1 MRPIVAYYFD
11 ARRSFATGISVCGSG
26 VGTFVFA
33 EFTQFLVEKCNGWRG
48 ACIVLAGVFLN
59 MIICG
64 LLFRDLEWTKTL
76 RVNKKIDRRKSKSS
90 EQLKTGSSSSV
101 SSPSRYVYSR
111 STLNTLVILY
121 WNFFIRRQSLMTLL
135 SKHGYIYYMV

>member
-76 RVNKKIDRRKSKSS
+76 RVNKKIVKRKSKSS
-90 EQLKTGSSSSV
+90 EQLKNGSSSSV
-101 SSPSRYVYSR
+101 SSPSRYFLLESVRLWS
-111 STLNTLVILY
+111 LWPKINIPILKKI
-121 WNFFIRRQSLMTLL
+121 FFSIFE
-135 SKHGYIYYMV
+135 